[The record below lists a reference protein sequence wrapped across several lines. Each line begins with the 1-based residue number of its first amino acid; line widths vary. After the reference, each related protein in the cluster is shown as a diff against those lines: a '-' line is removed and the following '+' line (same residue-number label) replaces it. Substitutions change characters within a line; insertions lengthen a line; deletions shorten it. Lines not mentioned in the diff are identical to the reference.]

1 MVCFGI
7 PILWECVQEVRKPRV
22 GYHFGG
28 VRPRA
33 QQPQQLHVLCAG
45 VQLSDKV
52 RSAIKRARDADR
64 REAVENR
71 AGDAAAVA
79 RDLRAAP
86 ALPAALPARGFGIEL
101 EALVESDKQTRAAA
115 RLLDRSDD
123 ADEASDHAPVCP
135 RDGTPLVPMRTAVK
149 PFVECDACTACGGV
163 YLDAGELSAM
173 TDTGFADWIRR
184 LMPGRR

>member
-1 MVCFGI
+1 MSILDRHTRRLARIAVMCPKPIEPRRDDPAVNCPRHDRPMRRFMVAGI
-7 PILWECVQEVRKPRV
+7 EVDRC
-22 GYHFGG
+22 GICGG
-28 VRPRA
+28 IW
-33 QQPQQLHVLCAG
+33 L
-45 VQLSDKV
+45 DK
-52 RSAIKRARDADR
+52 
-64 REAVENR
+64 
-71 AGDAAAVA
+71 G
-79 RDLRAAP
+79 
-86 ALPAALPARGFGIEL
+86 EL